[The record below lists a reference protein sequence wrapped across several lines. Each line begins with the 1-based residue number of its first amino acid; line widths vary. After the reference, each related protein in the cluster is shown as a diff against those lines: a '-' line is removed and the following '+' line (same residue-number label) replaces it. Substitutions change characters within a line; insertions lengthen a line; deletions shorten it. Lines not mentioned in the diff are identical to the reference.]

1 MAVIRKRLGDLLI
14 DAGVISQEQLE
25 KALTAQKSTKDR
37 LGKTLIQLGYVTE
50 KSLIE
55 ALEVQLGVPHVVLT
69 GLNIKSEIIALVPQ
83 AIAERYSIIPIDKCG
98 KKLTVAMVDP
108 TNFYALDDVRTT
120 SGLDIVPVIA
130 TEKDILRAINE
141 FYGVQALV
149 NKASSIIKP
158 EDVANISDV
167 QTANDAPVISIV
179 NTIISQAV
187 KERASDIHI
196 EPTDTTLRVRYRID
210 GALRE
215 FFSFPFKTHA
225 LLVSRIKIMSDLDIA
240 ERRIPQDGRI
250 KYVEGNKEYDL
261 RVSTLPTVIGE
272 KIVMRILDRSSVIV
286 DIKSLGFSTHNL
298 DRYSKLYHQSY
309 GMILV
314 TGPTGSGKTTTLYST
329 LTGLNKITENIITVE
344 DPVEYRLDGI
354 NQVQI
359 NPKAGLSFAAG
370 LRSILRQDP
379 NIVMLGEIRD
389 GETADIAIRAALT
402 GHLVLS
408 TLHTNDSA
416 GAVSRLIDMGV
427 APFLVS
433 SSVLGIIAQ
442 RLVRVI
448 CPECKEAY
456 QLEKDSVESEFMG
469 DTYKEGM
476 FIYRG
481 KGCPNCGGTGYRGRL
496 AIHEV
501 LPISRNIREL
511 ITNHASVDT
520 IKNAAFSEG
529 MISMKQDG
537 IQKVLEGKTT
547 VKEVMKVAYA
557 DL

>member
-1 MAVIRKRLGDLLI
+1 MAIVKKRLGDLLI
-14 DAGVISQEQLE
+14 DADVISQEQLD
-25 KALTAQKSTKDR
+25 KALTVQKTTKER
-37 LGKTLIQLGYVTE
+37 LGKALISLGYVTE
-50 KSLIE
+50 KSLIK
-55 ALEVQLGVPHVVLT
+55 ALEIQLGVPHVVLT
-69 GLNIKSEIIALVPQ
+69 GLNINPEVIALVPQ
-83 AIAERYSIIPIDKCG
+83 AIAERYSILPIDKNG
-98 KKLTVAMVDP
+98 KKLTIAMVDP
-108 TNFYALDDVRTT
+108 TNFYAIDDVRTI
-120 SGLDIVPVIA
+120 SGLDIVPAIA

-158 EDVANISDV
+158 EDVASISEV

-179 NTIISQAV
+179 NTIISQAI

-196 EPTDTTLRVRYRID
+196 EPTDTALRVRYRID

-215 FFSFPFKTHA
+215 FFSFPYKTHA

-250 KYVEGNKEYDL
+250 KYVENNKDYDL

-286 DIKSLGFSTHNL
+286 DIKSLGFSEYNL
-298 DRYSKLYHQSY
+298 NRYSKLYNQAY

-329 LTGLNKITENIITVE
+329 LTGLNKSTENIITVE

-359 NPKAGLSFAAG
+359 NPKAGLTFAAG

-402 GHLVLS
+402 GHLVLN

-416 GAVSRLIDMGV
+416 GAISRLVDMGV

-448 CPECKEAY
+448 CSECKESY
-456 QLEKDSVESEFMG
+456 QLEKDSLEYEFMENMCDG
-469 DTYKEGM
+469 DTVL
-476 FIYRG
+476 YRG
-481 KGCPNCGGTGYRGRL
+481 RGCPSCGGTGYKGRL

-501 LPISRNIREL
+501 LPISKNIREL
-511 ITNHASVDT
+511 ITNHASVDL

-529 MISMKQDG
+529 MISMRQDG